1 MRSWIEFVASG
12 FAVTALVLFTA
23 CGPKYPD
30 CETDEHCKDHNQVCV
45 DKLCRD
51 CATSAQCTDRGPCAF
66 CGPQYTCD
74 TPAGAPG
81 DCCASDLD
89 CKQGKCWKMQG
100 AQSGT
105 CAQCASNADCS
116 ADMKCVQGSCVPK
129 AECQNDADCGAGRQ
143 CENGVCVAAC
153 QPEPVYFDFDE
164 YAIRSDARDI
174 LNRDYECLKSRGQS
188 VTLEGN
194 CDERGSDEYNLAL
207 GTRRA
212 SAAQRYLKGL
222 GFSPSM
228 MSTTSFG
235 EERPVCTQSSED
247 CWWKNRRVDLNFR

>member
-1 MRSWIEFVASG
+1 MRVGIKWVASA
-12 FAVTALVLFTA
+12 FAVTAMLMLAA

-30 CETDEHCKDHNQVCV
+30 CENDEHCTDHDQVCV

-51 CATSAQCTDRGPCAF
+51 CRSSAQCADRGPCAF
-66 CGPQYTCD
+66 CGPEYTCE
-74 TPAGAPG
+74 TPTGTPG
-81 DCCASDLD
+81 DCCSSNLD
-89 CKQGKCWKMQG
+89 CKQGKCWKRPG
-100 AQSGT
+100 AETGT
-105 CAQCASNADCS
+105 CAQCESDTDCS
-116 ADMKCVQGSCVPK
+116 ADMKCVQGSCVPR

-143 CENGVCVAAC
+143 CENGICVAGC
-153 QPEPVYFDFDE
+153 TPKPVYFDFDE
-164 YAIRSDARDI
+164 YSIRADGRDI
-174 LNRDYECLKSRGQS
+174 LNRSYECLKARGQS

-212 SAAQRYLKGL
+212 QAVKRFLKGM
-222 GFSPSM
+222 GFNRSL

-235 EERPVCTQSSED
+235 EERPVCTGSGES